1 MRVICQGN
9 IQCAVALAY
18 HSHDGGVLKYRL
30 KTVFVSALCVCVLVT
45 LATGAAGYASP
56 PFAVLLPMQLIAHI
70 LADEQ
75 HQRSTASQAECAGAL
90 CALWGFRGL
99 V

>member
-1 MRVICQGN
+1 MKVICQSH
-9 IQCAVALAY
+9 IKCAVALAY

-56 PFAVLLPMQLIAHI
+56 PFAV
-70 LADEQ
+70 
-75 HQRSTASQAECAGAL
+75 
-90 CALWGFRGL
+90 
-99 V
+99 